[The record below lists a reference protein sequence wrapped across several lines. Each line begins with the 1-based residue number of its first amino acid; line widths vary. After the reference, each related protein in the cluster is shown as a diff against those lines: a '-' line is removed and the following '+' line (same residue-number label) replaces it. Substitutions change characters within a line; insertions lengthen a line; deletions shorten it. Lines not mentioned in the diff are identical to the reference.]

1 MSIMNN
7 FTISNAAST
16 TTINYNTTN
25 MTYKTISINQ
35 HDYYYFYY
43 CINNENIEKD
53 KEYKNKK

>member
-1 MSIMNN
+1 MNN